1 MIQATDNLNSLQK
14 NGTLSTV
21 RQQEINTTRT
31 TLSNLRQKL
40 LNQAFVIILMRL
52 L

>member
-1 MIQATDNLNSLQK
+1 MIQATDSLNSLQK
-14 NGTLSTV
+14 NGILSAV
-21 RQQEINTTRT
+21 KQQKTNTIRK
-31 TLSNLRQKL
+31 TLSNLRHKL